1 MNAEQNFNS
10 IQRKTKIVATVGP
23 ASNSPE
29 RLEALIKAG
38 ANVFRLNFSHG
49 SHEEHF
55 KSLTKIREASAKV
68 GIPVAV
74 LQDLSG
80 PKIRIS
86 EMAEDLPPLV
96 DGGTIFIKRSDGSK
110 STNEVVQVEGLDPA
124 AFVLAGQSILMAD
137 GMIVLE
143 AIGVQDDRV
152 NCRIIRGAKLRSRIG
167 IAFPESLLN
176 LPAATDKDLVDLK
189 WGIENGIDFVA
200 ISFVQNAADLIRLR
214 DEIKRLE
221 GNVAVISKIE
231 RNLAIDNLEEILEL
245 SDGIM
250 VARGDLG
257 LELPLEKLPRVQK
270 LLIERANSLGLPVI
284 VATQM
289 LHSMVNSIR
298 PTRAEVSDTAVAVMS
313 GADAVMLSEE
323 TAIGNFPVESVE
335 YLHKIALEA
344 EKSFAFEEYKIRLKN
359 VDRLKVSD
367 SVAYAACA
375 AAIKIDAS
383 AIIACTETGTSA
395 RLVAKYRPQQPL
407 FGVTRSE
414 RTVRRMCLMWGVKP
428 IMVTNAKSH
437 AEELQVALE
446 RVRKM
451 ANLPQGSLGVVTG
464 GQAVGTPGSTSVLE
478 VCEMK
483 N

>member
-1 MNAEQNFNS
+1 MNVEPQLSS

-29 RLEALIKAG
+29 KLEALIRAG

-49 SHEEHF
+49 SHAEH
-55 KSLTKIREASAKV
+55 LAVLNKIRDASAAT
-68 GIPVAV
+68 GMPVAI

-86 EMAEDLPPLV
+86 EIAGDFPPIP
-96 DGGTIFIKRSDGSK
+96 DGGTIYIKRSDGSK
-110 STNEVVQVEGLDPA
+110 STNEVIQVEGLDPA

-137 GMIVLE
+137 GMIVLKAL
-143 AIGVQDDRV
+143 AIEEDRV
-152 NCRIIRGAKLRSRIG
+152 KCSIIRGAKLRSRIG

-189 WGIENGIDFVA
+189 WGIENSVDFVA
-200 ISFVQNAADLIRLR
+200 ISFVQNAADLKRLR
-214 DEIKRLE
+214 DEIKRLD

-231 RNLAIDNLEEILEL
+231 RNLAIENLEEIFEL

-257 LELPLEKLPRVQK
+257 LELPLEQLPRVQK
-270 LLIERANSLGLPVI
+270 MLIERANSLGLPVI

-323 TAIGNFPVESVE
+323 TAIGNFPIESVE

-344 EKSFAFEEYKIRLKN
+344 EKTFAFDEYKLRLRHADKLQ
-359 VDRLKVSD
+359 VPDA
-367 SVAYAACA
+367 VAYAACA
-375 AAIKIDAS
+375 AAVKINAS

-395 RLVAKYRPQQPL
+395 RLAAKYRPQQPL
-407 FGVTRSE
+407 FGVTRNE
-414 RTVRRMCLMWGVKP
+414 RTVRRMCLLWGVKP
-428 IMVTNAKSH
+428 IMMSATQNH

-451 ANLPQGSLGVVTG
+451 ASLPQGSLGVVTG
-464 GQAVGTPGSTSVLE
+464 GKAVGTPGSTSVLE